1 MLDLITHS
9 ALWDDQ
15 VNAGPGRNE
24 VMGILGGMGPLAS
37 AEFALHGSWN
47 RTIWRL
53 TYRPPGNASSSK
65 AN

>member
-1 MLDLITHS
+1 
-9 ALWDDQ
+9 
-15 VNAGPGRNE
+15 
-24 VMGILGGMGPLAS
+24 MGPLAS